1 MWGGRSPVP
10 GCLGIFS
17 ENRKSKRTA
26 VGFYLW
32 QASCPWAF
40 TGNHARPNP
49 ARMPCSLT
57 IMSSCHCAHDFH
69 RGPAVEKHSEKNKRQ
84 NLCKHH
90 FLAPYAPHAWSAL
103 LINDVLFTT
112 PCVLRLLTKEHPGK
126 TSASTIIPAQS
137 LARTFSCLR
146 TEHSHSAALT
156 TCLLCQNQTSHHASS
171 RLCLRCC
178 LTSLPVCGTTAHS
191 SVLNCPNV

>member
-1 MWGGRSPVP
+1 
-10 GCLGIFS
+10 
-17 ENRKSKRTA
+17 
-26 VGFYLW
+26 
-32 QASCPWAF
+32 
-40 TGNHARPNP
+40 
-49 ARMPCSLT
+49 MPCSLT

-69 RGPAVEKHSEKNKRQ
+69 RGPAVEKHREKNKRH
-84 NLCKHH
+84 NLSASIIFWH
-90 FLAPYAPHAWSAL
+90 LMPPPHAWSAL

-137 LARTFSCLR
+137 LARIFSCLR